1 VDGLAVHRAGLII
14 NRLRSQSGQS
24 LIETGGTLVWLVLA
38 ALCAWQLALAG
49 WTAVSAANTARTVAR
64 LYSREQDEAHATQE
78 GYSSLSSDGLG
89 TGASVSYDTNTE
101 TWSVTAKI
109 PIVFPGIAGLPITQ
123 TASMPDTG

>member
-1 VDGLAVHRAGLII
+1 M

-24 LIETGGTLVWLVLA
+24 MVEMGGTLAWLLIA
-38 ALCAWQLALAG
+38 ALAAWQLALAG

-64 LYSREQDEAHATQE
+64 LYSREQDEAHAKQD

-89 TGASVSYDTNTE
+89 AGASVSFDGK

-123 TASMPDTG
+123 TATMPVTG

>member
-1 VDGLAVHRAGLII
+1 MGGLSVHRVGLTIG
-14 NRLRSQSGQS
+14 RLRSPSGQS
-24 LIETGGTLVWLVLA
+24 MVEMGGTLAWLLIA

-64 LYSREQDEAHATQE
+64 LYSREQDAGHARQEAYQ
-78 GYSSLSSDGLG
+78 SLSSDGLG
-89 TGASVSYDTNTE
+89 AGANVSFDGK

-123 TASMPDTG
+123 TAAMPNTG

>member
-1 VDGLAVHRAGLII
+1 MDSLAVHPLPVTM

-24 LIETGGTLVWLVLA
+24 TVEFGATIAWLLIA

-64 LYSREQDEAHATQE
+64 LFSREQNEGHAKQE

-89 TGASVSYDTNTE
+89 AGANVSYDGSKWT
-101 TWSVTAKI
+101 VTAKI
-109 PIVFPGIAGLPITQ
+109 PIVVPGLAGLPITQ
-123 TASMPDTG
+123 TAKMPTTG

>member
-1 VDGLAVHRAGLII
+1 M

-24 LIETGGTLVWLVLA
+24 IVEMGGTLTWLLIA

-64 LYSREQDEAHATQE
+64 LYSREQDESQATQE

-89 TGASVSYDTNTE
+89 AGASVRLQGNT
-101 TWSVTAKI
+101 WYVTAKI

-123 TASMPDTG
+123 TAAMPVTG